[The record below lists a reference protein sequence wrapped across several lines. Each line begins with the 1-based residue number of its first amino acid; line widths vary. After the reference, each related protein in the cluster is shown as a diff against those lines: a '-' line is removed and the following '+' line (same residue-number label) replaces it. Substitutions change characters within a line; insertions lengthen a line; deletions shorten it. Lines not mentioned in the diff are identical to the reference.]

1 MNDSILTGLR
11 VVDSILPVGRGQRQ
25 LILGDRY
32 TGKTSCFLSTLLNAS
47 LLNLLGSIDGF
58 GSKRLFLIYVGLNQ
72 SLNKLSKLINVIW
85 YINWTTFIFS
95 SHSTSCSLLTFLLPL
110 LGVSIA
116 ERIRDCGYDS
126 CIAFDDLSKHSRSYR
141 QINLLQQKLPS
152 RDAFPSD
159 VLNIHSSLL
168 ERVAYGIWIGTIRNA
183 RSTIS
188 SFPIIETINADISEY
203 IATNVISITDGQFYL
218 NKNLF
223 NLSARPAIDSSLSVS
238 RVGSN
243 AQCRLIKLTSAGIKN
258 ELTTLRNNSN
268 LSSIEY
274 DRLTCLN
281 HIFYQDH
288 LFISGI
294 ETSLILLLVYR
305 NGILFNNIF
314 EIHRSVLILCCDYL
328 YLYYILSI
336 MKTSY
341 SLFLYSLVV
350 FFISYGVLNNLRMFI
365 ISSAISISTSIYLN
379 RRSILILFS
388 IIFLILHFTLMLDW
402 MELVILSLIIRY
414 LL

>member
-1 MNDSILTGLR
+1 MMAFLFSYDNLLKRGIRISLRAKVNDSLVTGLR

-32 TGKTSCFLSTLLNAS
+32 TGKTSCFLSMILNSA

-58 GSKRLFLIYVGLNQ
+58 GSKRLFGLYVGLNQ
-72 SLNKLSKLINVIW
+72 SLNKLSKLVNVLW
-85 YINWTTFIFS
+85 YVNWTTFIFS

-110 LGVSIA
+110 LSISIA
-116 ERIRDCGYDS
+116 ERIRDIGFDS
-126 CIAFDDLSKHSRSYR
+126 CICFDDLSKHSRSYR

-159 VLNIHSSLL
+159 VFNIHSSLL

-188 SFPIIETINADISEY
+188 SLPIIETINADISEY
-203 IATNVISITDGQFYL
+203 IATNVISITDGQYVL
-218 NKNLF
+218 DKNLF
-223 NLSARPAIDSSLSVS
+223 NQSARPAIDSSLSVS

-243 AQCRLIKLTSAGIKN
+243 AQCRFIKLTSAGIKN

-281 HIFYQDH
+281 YIFYQDH
-288 LFISGI
+288 LFISEI

-305 NGILFNNIF
+305 NGILFRELF
-314 EIHRSVLILCCDYL
+314 EIHRSLLILSYDYL
-328 YLYYILSI
+328 YLYYLLSI
-336 MKTSY
+336 MKNVYSSMIY
-341 SLFLYSLVV
+341 SLCS
-350 FFISYGVLNNLRMFI
+350 FFMSYGVIKTELSCI
-365 ISSAISISTSIYLN
+365 IT
-379 RRSILILFS
+379 LFS
-388 IIFLILHFTLMLDW
+388 
-402 MELVILSLIIRY
+402 
-414 LL
+414 